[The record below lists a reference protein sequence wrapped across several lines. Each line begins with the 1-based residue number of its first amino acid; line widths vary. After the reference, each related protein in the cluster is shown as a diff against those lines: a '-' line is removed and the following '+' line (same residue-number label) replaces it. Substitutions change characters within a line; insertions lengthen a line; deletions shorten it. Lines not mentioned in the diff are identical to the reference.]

1 MRTLKHE
8 RIFMRRYLILVLCA
22 IMTVFLFPNGI
33 GGVSTGSLF
42 AQNAEEPLPLDGSSV
57 NEADP
62 SKDDDPAINEL
73 DDDID
78 SESDK
83 IDESELDNID
93 PWFLDQEPP
102 KKTDK

>member
-1 MRTLKHE
+1 MG
-8 RIFMRRYLILVLCA
+8 RYLTLVLCA
-22 IMTVFLFPNGI
+22 ALAVFLFPNGI
-33 GGVSTGSLF
+33 AGITAGSIF
-42 AQNAEEPLPLDGSSV
+42 AQNAEEPLPDDGSSV
-57 NEADP
+57 NGEDQ
-62 SKDDDPAINEL
+62 SGNDDSAINEL

-83 IDESELDNID
+83 IDESELENID